1 VCIALGCVADVP
13 VRATEADAM
22 LKGSVLPAEQIAAAA
37 ATVEQVVD
45 PVSDTRGS
53 AAWKSEMAVV
63 WVRRALAALVS

>member
-1 VCIALGCVADVP
+1 
-13 VRATEADAM
+13 M

>member
-1 VCIALGCVADVP
+1 
-13 VRATEADAM
+13 M
-22 LKGSVLPAEQIAAAA
+22 LKGSVLTAEQIAAAA
-37 ATVEQVVD
+37 ATVEQFVD